1 VNLAGQQQAKSE
13 EPSNGE
19 RRYREREEIF
29 RSSVHLWIPLS
40 TILCEM
46 PQEQDEAAGNPHGS
60 MLDFELDSDITVAL

>member
-13 EPSNGE
+13 EPNNGE
-19 RRYREREEIF
+19 WRDREREEIF

-46 PQEQDEAAGNPHGS
+46 PQEQDEAAGNPPRI
-60 MLDFELDSDITVAL
+60 MLDFELDSDITIIL